1 MWFKHVGNTGILV
14 FFSLEVLLQLR
25 EWGNAQRIVEG
36 LGMTCLLQNRAKH
49 AGNTGI
55 FVFFSL
61 GVLLHL
67 GKGLCED
74 SSSVER
80 LGMTGL
86 LQIRDKYAGNTG
98 IFVFFFFFHSRDITS
113 LGRLGR
119 GT

>member
-1 MWFKHVGNTGILV
+1 
-14 FFSLEVLLQLR
+14 
-25 EWGNAQRIVEG
+25 
-36 LGMTCLLQNRAKH
+36 MTCLLQNRAKH

-67 GKGLCED
+67 GKGLCEY

-86 LQIRDKYAGNTG
+86 LQIRDKYEGNTG
-98 IFVFFFFFHSRDITS
+98 IFVLLLLGGWAEERERTRS
-113 LGRLGR
+113 LWKG
-119 GT
+119 